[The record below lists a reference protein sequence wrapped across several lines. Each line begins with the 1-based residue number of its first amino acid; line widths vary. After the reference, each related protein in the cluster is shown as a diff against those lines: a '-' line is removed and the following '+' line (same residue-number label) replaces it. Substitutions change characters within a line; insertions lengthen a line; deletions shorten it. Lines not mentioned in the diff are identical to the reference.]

1 MQRKGMLIGVRS
13 EAIEEYERIHQEVWP
28 EVLATIHA
36 CNIRNYSIFRIE
48 NMLFAYYEY
57 HGEDYKADMA
67 KMAADPRTREWWSM
81 TDPMQVPV
89 EEAQPGE
96 WWAALKEVFHVD

>member
-1 MQRKGMLIGVRS
+1 MQRKGMLIGVQS
-13 EAIEEYERIHQEVWP
+13 KDIDEYERIHKDVWP
-28 EVLATIHA
+28 EVLATIHD
-36 CNIRNYSIFRIE
+36 CNIRNYSIFRLE

-57 HGEDYKADMA
+57 IGDDYQADMA
-67 KMAADPRTREWWSM
+67 RMAADPKTREWWSI

-89 EEAQPGE
+89 EEAGPGE